1 MNGVEG
7 IVTRIAAIIFGLFT
21 GALATFIHFAFVP
34 VGLIIALIGSLACS
48 LVVRSFTHSR
58 LTILLFAIAWSV
70 VVYRGGITS
79 GEELLIIANTP
90 GYMLLYLGPLLVFI
104 PTLLPRPKTSEAE
117 VAELQ

>member
-1 MNGVEG
+1 MNGAEG
-7 IVTRIAAIIFGLFT
+7 IVRRIASILFGLFA
-21 GALATFIHFAFVP
+21 GALATFIHFALVP

-48 LVVRSFTHSR
+48 LVVRSFTRSR

-90 GYMLLYLGPLLVFI
+90 GYTLLYLGPLLVFL
-104 PTLLPRPKTSEAE
+104 PAVLPRPKIFEPG